1 MVAAN
6 LYSPMADSCHLF
18 RFGPKRE
25 LPHSRTVLHGRHPP
39 QAKDPP

>member
-6 LYSPMADSCHLF
+6 LYFPMADSCHLF

-25 LPHSRTVLHGRHPP
+25 LLHSVTALHGRPPP
-39 QAKDPP
+39 QAKEPP